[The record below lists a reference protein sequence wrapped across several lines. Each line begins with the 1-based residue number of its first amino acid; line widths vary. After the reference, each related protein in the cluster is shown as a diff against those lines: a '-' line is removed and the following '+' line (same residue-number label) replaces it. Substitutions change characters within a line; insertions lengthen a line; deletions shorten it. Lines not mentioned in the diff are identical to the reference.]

1 VGVPTQMRGG
11 SFYANRHGIYYPSR
25 SSMDI
30 AKQAITDVAAAMGVD
45 EETYFVLLE
54 WEGPE
59 ILKRLPGVTP

>member
-1 VGVPTQMRGG
+1 M
-11 SFYANRHGIYYPSR
+11 AL
-25 SSMDI
+25 
-30 AKQAITDVAAAMGVD
+30 AKQVITDVAAAMGVD